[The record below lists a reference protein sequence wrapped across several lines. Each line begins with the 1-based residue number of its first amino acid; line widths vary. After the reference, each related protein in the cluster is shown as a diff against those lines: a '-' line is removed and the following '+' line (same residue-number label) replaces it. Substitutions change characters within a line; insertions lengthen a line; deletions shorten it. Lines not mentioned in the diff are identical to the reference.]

1 MFTIESDTTS
11 KLTTWQTCI
20 KHGRTNEK
28 LDNDRERERKSD
40 IERER
45 DIESE
50 CVCVGERE
58 SENERMRK
66 RERKWMC
73 WSYNIKL
80 HSDIIRDREN

>member
-28 LDNDRERERKSD
+28 LDNDRERERK
-40 IERER
+40 IYIKRER

-50 CVCVGERE
+50 CVCVGEKE
-58 SENERMRK
+58 I
-66 RERKWMC
+66 
-73 WSYNIKL
+73 YNK
-80 HSDIIRDREN
+80 